1 MKSPSYL
8 LLFSLLLLM
17 STNSEAKSNTD
28 ELKPRIVIMSDIGDC
43 NVEPDDMESA
53 IRLFSYADQF
63 EIEAFMTTV
72 GWNCD
77 PYPQEWGK
85 VLEQVIDA
93 YGVDVENLRKRS
105 SQTAFLSL
113 DEENG
118 KQKMGYWPSVDYIR
132 SRAIA
137 GSHRGGIGVIGEG
150 NDSPGSN
157 FLIQLADEDDDRPIW
172 VAAWGGANT
181 LAQAI
186 WRVQQTRT
194 EKELKTFLHKF
205 RLYTITDQDMK
216 YDMRLN
222 LAYSSHQW
230 MRREFK
236 DDLTFIWDE
245 GTWQLQCELGK
256 QYWTQHQ
263 QNIQRHGAMGSI
275 YPNYKWGVE
284 GDTPSFLHLMPNGL
298 NDPDDPTQAGWGGC
312 HTWGLSA
319 DSLTYAWV
327 SWQQPQRRI
336 TEEYK
341 QRFYSDELNDFSAR
355 MQWAK
360 EGQGNTNPIVYINGT
375 HSIKPRCIKAK
386 AGKTITLDASMS
398 KDDEG
403 DHLSFYWW
411 YQPEAGTSPTKLV
424 ITDNTAS
431 RLKFRVPLIAKGG
444 KIHLICE
451 VHDDGPFHL
460 VSYQRV
466 ILEVR

>member
-93 YGVDVENLRKRS
+93 
-105 SQTAFLSL
+105 
-113 DEENG
+113 
-118 KQKMGYWPSVDYIR
+118 
-132 SRAIA
+132 
-137 GSHRGGIGVIGEG
+137 
-150 NDSPGSN
+150 
-157 FLIQLADEDDDRPIW
+157 
-172 VAAWGGANT
+172 
-181 LAQAI
+181 
-186 WRVQQTRT
+186 
-194 EKELKTFLHKF
+194 
-205 RLYTITDQDMK
+205 
-216 YDMRLN
+216 
-222 LAYSSHQW
+222 
-230 MRREFK
+230 
-236 DDLTFIWDE
+236 
-245 GTWQLQCELGK
+245 
-256 QYWTQHQ
+256 
-263 QNIQRHGAMGSI
+263 
-275 YPNYKWGVE
+275 
-284 GDTPSFLHLMPNGL
+284 
-298 NDPDDPTQAGWGGC
+298 
-312 HTWGLSA
+312 
-319 DSLTYAWV
+319 
-327 SWQQPQRRI
+327 
-336 TEEYK
+336 
-341 QRFYSDELNDFSAR
+341 
-355 MQWAK
+355 
-360 EGQGNTNPIVYINGT
+360 
-375 HSIKPRCIKAK
+375 
-386 AGKTITLDASMS
+386 SMS
-398 KDDEG
+398 KDAEG

-444 KIHLICE
+444 KIHLIRE

>member
-256 QYWTQHQ
+256 QYWTQH
-263 QNIQRHGAMGSI
+263 
-275 YPNYKWGVE
+275 
-284 GDTPSFLHLMPNGL
+284 
-298 NDPDDPTQAGWGGC
+298 
-312 HTWGLSA
+312 
-319 DSLTYAWV
+319 
-327 SWQQPQRRI
+327 
-336 TEEYK
+336 
-341 QRFYSDELNDFSAR
+341 
-355 MQWAK
+355 
-360 EGQGNTNPIVYINGT
+360 
-375 HSIKPRCIKAK
+375 
-386 AGKTITLDASMS
+386 
-398 KDDEG
+398 
-403 DHLSFYWW
+403 
-411 YQPEAGTSPTKLV
+411 
-424 ITDNTAS
+424 
-431 RLKFRVPLIAKGG
+431 
-444 KIHLICE
+444 
-451 VHDDGPFHL
+451 
-460 VSYQRV
+460 
-466 ILEVR
+466 